1 MQAGINNKLCR
12 DRGPEPCTLKLW
24 VLFDLKHEVWQGGP
38 KFDTDVCGL
47 KPKATGLHL
56 VGVTGDIL
64 QRLLA
69 PTASWP

>member
-1 MQAGINNKLCR
+1 MYPK
-12 DRGPEPCTLKLW
+12 TLGSIRFKARNLAR
-24 VLFDLKHEVWQGGP
+24 GP
-38 KFDTDVCGL
+38 KFGTDVCGL